1 MKGKKHKGTPSGR
14 ASSAP
19 APSMEGESSKSHEI
33 FSPCDKSII
42 WGVPVGFCQGVS
54 SGGVLAIADSGME
67 RTQWE
72 SSRRYTAHLSRQ
84 CDQALFPASLPGV
97 FRRVQRVA
105 VAQQPLD
112 VLIQMAQRCDF
123 THELICR
130 VLVVGAGP

>member
-1 MKGKKHKGTPSGR
+1 
-14 ASSAP
+14 
-19 APSMEGESSKSHEI
+19 MEGESSKSHEI

-84 CDQALFPASLPGV
+84 RDQALLPASLPGV
-97 FRRVQRVA
+97 FRREERAA
-105 VAQQPLD
+105 VSQQLLN
-112 VLIQMAQRCDF
+112 LI
-123 THELICR
+123 T
-130 VLVVGAGP
+130 